1 MLTASASL
9 IKTKV
14 SSYGRRR
21 RPRRRKHAV
30 HATTIDLMLA
40 SQELAS
46 DVLKC
51 KIHDTEHGLDHRAI
65 ETSFD
70 VDILDHAIQPLL
82 LFKNAP

>member
-1 MLTASASL
+1 
-9 IKTKV
+9 
-14 SSYGRRR
+14 
-21 RPRRRKHAV
+21 V

-51 KIHDTEHGLDHRAI
+51 KIHDTEHGSDHRAI

-70 VDILDHAIQPLL
+70 VDVLDHAIQPLL
-82 LFKNAP
+82 LFNNASWNAIRERIARAFARSTSVWQRS